1 MKKEFVIIKKDNTPL
16 MFSDNVVVVYN
27 SLTSARNDFDAM
39 WDKTIVTLN
48 EYKNNKEYKQFNL
61 FSFEV

>member
-39 WDKTIVTLN
+39 WYKTIVTLN
-48 EYKNNKEYKQFNL
+48 EYKSNKEYKQFNL

>member
-16 MFSDNVVVVYN
+16 MFSDNVVIVYN

-48 EYKNNKEYKQFNL
+48 EYKSNKEYKQFNL